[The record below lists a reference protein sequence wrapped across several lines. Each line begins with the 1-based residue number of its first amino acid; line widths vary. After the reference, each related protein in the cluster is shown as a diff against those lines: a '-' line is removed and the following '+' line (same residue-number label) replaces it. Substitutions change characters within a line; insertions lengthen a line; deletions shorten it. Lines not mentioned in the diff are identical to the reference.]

1 MQQRK
6 ETKINPEKLAMVK
19 DLLGANNQISLR
31 DQFALAVVSSGIY
44 HGVSYEIIARHVY
57 ELADTLMEMREQHA
71 NDEEE

>member
-19 DLLGANNQISLR
+19 DLLGANNQVSLR

-44 HGVSYEIIARHVY
+44 HGVGYEVIARHVY